1 MQIPRADWE
10 KYITRLS
17 RVSTTAA
24 KAMQAFMS
32 ANPDASIEQLIQC
45 AYSLTTRY
53 GEAAAALACEMYDAI
68 AATSGVV
75 VPAAEPAE
83 VATVGEVTGAIRA
96 VQAQSPNLLPAVTER
111 MVKRAAADTTLK
123 NAIRDG
129 AEFAW
134 VPHGDTCAFCI
145 TLASRGW
152 QQASKKALKNGHAEH
167 IHSHCDCEYAIR
179 FDSRTGITGYDPDR
193 YLEQYQSAEGSSWQE
208 KVNSMRRKDYTTRAD
223 EINAQKRAAYVR
235 RKALTSGVKNGTIQS
250 SVKYEGETGQYEP
263 DIRVPLGVGAKAKDV
278 LIKLPNGER
287 VPLTPGERITRIQVI
302 AGKGRE
308 RQIDIIDILISKYPG
323 TKAAE
328 WQKKKGLGYID
339 YHGESYLADIHW
351 YEEPTVGRV
360 DYKLKPDADGNWF
373 YED

>member
-1 MQIPRADWE
+1 MRISRTDWE
-10 KYITRLS
+10 QYITRLS
-17 RVSTTAA
+17 RVSSTAA
-24 KAMQAFMS
+24 KAMQAFIGS
-32 ANPDASIEQLIQC
+32 HPAASVEELIQY
-45 AYSLTTRY
+45 AYTLTTRY
-53 GEAAAALACEMYDAI
+53 GEAAAALACEMYDAM
-68 AATSGVV
+68 AAASGVV

-83 VATVGEVTGAIRA
+83 VATVGEVAGAVRA

-134 VPHGDTCAFCI
+134 VPHGDTCPFCI
-145 TLASRGW
+145 TLASNGW
-152 QQASKKALKNGHAEH
+152 QKASRKALKGGHAQH

-179 FDSRTGITGYDPDR
+179 FDSRTEIDGYDPDK
-193 YLEQYQSAEGSSWQE
+193 YLQQYRDASDGNWRD
-208 KVNSMRRKDYTTRAD
+208 KVNAMRREDYAARAD
-223 EINAQKRAAYVR
+223 EINAQKRAAYAQ
-235 RKALTSGVKNGTIQS
+235 RKTLTSGVKNGIIQS
-250 SVKYEGETGQYEP
+250 SEKNEGKAGQYEP
-263 DIRVPLGVGAKAKDV
+263 DIRVPFGVGAKAKDI
-278 LIKLPNGER
+278 LIKLPTGER
-287 VPLTPGERITRIQVI
+287 VPLTPGERITKIQVI

-308 RQIDIIDILISKYPG
+308 RQIDIIDILLSKYPG

-328 WQKKKGLGYID
+328 WQKKKGFGYID

-351 YEEPTVGRV
+351 YEEPSVGRV